1 MGIRS
6 RRQKLRG
13 RSYFLYNQ
21 IPGPFTIRPRYGLIP
36 AILALLGVGKVVL
49 EVLLA
54 EGAFL
59 DNTYVVNTYYVL
71 TYPYFIA
78 VTFVMYGIWRPKKNN

>member
-1 MGIRS
+1 MGIRR

-13 RSYFLYNQ
+13 RSRFLYYQ
-21 IPGPFTIRPRYGLIP
+21 IPGPFTVRPRYGLIP

-49 EVLLA
+49 EVLLT

-59 DNTYVVNTYYVL
+59 DNAYVVNTYYVL

-78 VTFVMYGIWRPKKNN
+78 VTFVIYGIWRPKKNS